1 MSRQHSAPILL
12 ELDLSHPLVEH
23 EPDDPIAKLRSRG
36 KPRLRP
42 ILKALH
48 EAGDDHR
55 VVGLV
60 AKVGDTSMSLAHAQ
74 EIRDAVGA
82 FAASGKPT
90 IAWTDTFG
98 ESGNGTVPYFLAT
111 GFGEIWLQPTGE
123 LNLAGV
129 VAEVAFLRG
138 ALDKLGVEPQI
149 GQRYEYKNAA
159 DRIVAT
165 GFTDAHR
172 EALDRIAGSAWEQIT
187 EAIAKARGLAVDE
200 VSRLADRAPL
210 FADEALAA
218 RLVDHAGY
226 RDEVY
231 AAARRGAG
239 GDVRL
244 LFADRWSPNTS
255 PVTKVVRRVR
265 DKDAPGVALV
275 DGFGGIV
282 TGRSRRSPLQGRL
295 MGSYTVAAAI
305 RAAVSDEKTRAI
317 VFRVDSPGGS
327 AVASDT
333 IWREVA
339 CARQSGKPVVVSMGA
354 VAGSGGYYVACNADQ
369 IVAQPGTLTGSIGVL
384 GGKPV
389 TTGLT
394 DRLGLRYDA
403 VQRGAHARL
412 TSTHVPYDDSQRERL
427 EAMLDRVYDDFTRK
441 VADGRGMSREAVHDV
456 ARGRV
461 WTGADAAG
469 IGLVD
474 TLGGLRDAARIARSR
489 AGLPPDAPVRP
500 AVSVPMLARLKPPR
514 SSDDPRAAAGVSTSA
529 GSLSAEGL
537 ATATVAAA
545 TLAAG
550 SELAA
555 WFDGW
560 GPFADLARALGLP
573 ALGPLTMLPVTLR

>member
-1 MSRQHSAPILL
+1 MARSSSTPILL

-42 ILKALH
+42 VLKALH
-48 EAGDDHR
+48 EAGDDDR
-55 VVGLV
+55 VVALV
-60 AKVGDTSMSLAHAQ
+60 AKVGDTAMSLAHAQ

-82 FAASGKPT
+82 FAASGKPA

-123 LNLAGV
+123 LNLSGV

-187 EAIAKARGLAVDE
+187 EAIAKARGLDVDE
-200 VSRLADRAPL
+200 VNRLADRAPL

-218 RLVDHAGY
+218 KLVDRVGY

-231 AAARRGAG
+231 AAARRAAG

-244 LFADRWSPNTS
+244 LFADRWAPKTS
-255 PVTKVVRRVR
+255 PVGKVVHKMRH
-265 DKDAPGVALV
+265 KDDPGVALV

-282 TGRSRRSPLQGRL
+282 TGRSRRSPLQGKL
-295 MGSYTVAAAI
+295 MGSDTVAAAI
-305 RAAVSDEKTRAI
+305 RAAVRDEKTRAI

-327 AVASDT
+327 AVASDS

-339 CARQSGKPVVVSMGA
+339 CAREAGKPVVVSMGA
-354 VAGSGGYYVACNADQ
+354 VAGSGGYYVACNADE
-369 IVAQPGTLTGSIGVL
+369 IVAQPGTITGSIGVL
-384 GGKPV
+384 GGKAV

-394 DRLGLRYDA
+394 DRLGLHYDA

-412 TSTHVPYDDSQRERL
+412 SSTHVPYDDGQRERL
-427 EAMLDRVYDDFTRK
+427 EAMLDRVYDDFTSK
-441 VADGRGMSREAVHDV
+441 VAEGRGMSREAVHEV

-461 WTGADAAG
+461 WTGADAVG

-474 TLGGLRDAARIARSR
+474 TLGGLRDATRIARSR
-489 AGLPPDAPVRP
+489 AGLPVDAPLRP
-500 AVSVPMLARLKPPR
+500 AVSVPMLARLKPPH
-514 SSDDPRAAAGVSTSA
+514 SSEDPRAAAGVSTTAGGLVMSA
-529 GSLSAEGL
+529 AVDTWLEA
-537 ATATVAAA
+537 
-545 TLAAG
+545 
-550 SELAA
+550 
-555 WFDGW
+555 W
-560 GPFADLARALGLP
+560 GPFADIARALGLP
-573 ALGPLTMLPVTLR
+573 SLGPLTMLPVTLR